1 VDTSNDIREFL
12 MSRRSRLTP
21 GSIGLPDF
29 GGRRRVAGLRREEVA
44 LVAGIS
50 VEYYTRLERGNA
62 SGVSEAVLEGISRAL
77 KLDDVESAHLADLV
91 RAATSATTLR
101 PRRAAPKMQQVS
113 PVVQQIVDGMNAM
126 PTVVQNASLDVIASN
141 RLGRAFYLDMRIT
154 PERPVNFAR
163 FVFLDP
169 QARVFY
175 RDWDAVAEQSV
186 ALLRTAAGRSP
197 SDRSLTKLV
206 GELSMASP
214 EFRSLWAS
222 HTVREH
228 RSGHKQVRHPIVGD
242 IDLVFESMELSSH
255 RGLLLIAYTATPGTV
270 SHDSLQL
277 LANWA
282 ATNDDTAPHP
292 VAAATPD
299 PSDSRER
306 ASPPSRKAD

>member
-1 VDTSNDIREFL
+1 VDTSNEIREFL

-21 GSIGLPDF
+21 GSVGLPDF

-77 KLDDVESAHLADLV
+77 QLDDVESAHLADLV
-91 RAATSATTLR
+91 RAATSTTTLR
-101 PRRAAPKMQQVS
+101 PRRAAPKTQQVS
-113 PVVQQIVDGMNAM
+113 PVVQQIVDGMSGM

-141 RLGRAFYLDMRIT
+141 RLGRAFYLDMYVA

-163 FVFLDP
+163 YIFLDP
-169 QARVFY
+169 KAREFY

-186 ALLRTAAGRSP
+186 ALLRTAAARTP
-197 SDRSLTKLV
+197 ADKALTALV

-228 RSGHKQVRHPIVGD
+228 RSGNKQVRHPIVGD
-242 IDLVFESMELSSH
+242 LELVFESMELSSH
-255 RGLLLIAYTATPGTV
+255 KGLLLIAYTATPGTV
-270 SHDSLQL
+270 SQDSLQL

-282 ATNDDTAPHP
+282 ATNDDTAPHHAA
-292 VAAATPD
+292 VAIPD
-299 PSDSRER
+299 PTRSTKR
-306 ASPPSRKAD
+306 ASG